1 MKTYKM
7 KINGVKYKTKI
18 EAYKGDFAIVN
29 VNGVSVKVD
38 IKREKEKHT
47 PILVRTQKTDPTL
60 SISTPK
66 PTGIPQ
72 GGLAAPIPG
81 VVNSIKVKVGD
92 IVKPG
97 DIILILEAMKMESE
111 ITATSGGEIK
121 SIAVKEG
128 AAVQEG
134 DLLVEIG

>member
-7 KINGVKYKTKI
+7 EINGVKYKTKI
-18 EAYKGDFAIVN
+18 EKYKGDYAVVN

-38 IKREKEKHT
+38 IKREKEKHE
-47 PILVRTQKTDPTL
+47 PKLVRVQKADPAF

-66 PTGIPQ
+66 PASVPQ
-72 GGLAAPIPG
+72 GGLTAPIPG

-121 SIAVKEG
+121 SVAVKEG
-128 AAVQEG
+128 ASVQEG